1 MHTELRRPGVTLAL
15 LWQEYRLSHPQGF
28 QYSWFC
34 EHYRLWA
41 AKVDVAMRQE
51 HRAGEKLFVDYA
63 GQTVPVIDRQTGEI
77 RQAQVFVAVLGASS
91 YTFAEA
97 TWSQTLPDWLGSHA
111 RCLAFLGAAPQIL
124 VPDNLRSGVSKA
136 HRYEPDINPSYR
148 DLAEHYG
155 IAVVPARARK
165 PKDKAK
171 VEVGVQVVE
180 RWILAALR
188 NRQFFSLGELNTAIA
203 LLLDRLNHKP
213 FKKLPGSRRSAFEA
227 IDQPALQALPEQ
239 PYVYAEWKKVR
250 VHIDYHV
257 EVDGHFY
264 SVPYQLVKHQLEV
277 RLTAQTVEC
286 FHANQRVASHRRS
299 PHKGRHTTHTAHM
312 PKSHREHAEWTPQRL
327 IRWAEQ
333 TGPNTAGVIAY
344 ILERRIHPQHGFRA
358 CLGILRLSKQHGEAR
373 LEAACQRALALGAC
387 SYKSLESILRQG
399 LERLPL
405 AQQNLPPAARRTHQ
419 PARPRLLPLTCKR
432 NLEMLPNP
440 TLDKL
445 QTLRLHGMIKALNEQ
460 QATPDINDLSFDERL
475 GLMVDRELTEREN
488 TRLTTRLK
496 AARLRHNACLEDID
510 YRSPRGLDKSLILQ
524 LGSGQW
530 LRDGLNLIIGGP
542 TGVGKTWLAFA
553 LAHKAC
559 RDGYSVRYLRLP
571 RLLEELGLAHGDGR
585 FAKLMTGYAKTDLL
599 ILDDWGLAPFTAA
612 QRRDM
617 LELLDDRYGSRST
630 LVTSQLPVDKW
641 HALIGDPTLGD
652 AILDRLVHNAYRIEL
667 KGESMRK
674 RTTKLTVAGASD

>member
-1 MHTELRRPGVTLAL
+1 MRKIREVLGLKFDAGLSVRKIAASLSIGHSSAGDYLCRFAASGLQWPIDISDAELNRRLFPPAVPVPTDQRPMPDWAWVHAELRRPGVTLAL
-15 LWQEYRLSHPQGF
+15 LWQEYRLAHPQGF

-41 AKVDVAMRQE
+41 AKVDVVMRQE

-63 GQTVPVIDRQTGEI
+63 GQTAPIIDRSTGEI
-77 RQAQVFVAVLGASS
+77 RQAQIFVAVLGGSS

-97 TWSQTLPDWLGSHA
+97 TWSQKLPDWLGSHV
-111 RCLAFLGAAPQIL
+111 RCFAFLGGTSQIL
-124 VPDNLRSGVSKA
+124 VSDNLRSGVTKA

-155 IAVVPARARK
+155 VAVLPARSRKAR
-165 PKDKAK
+165 DKAK
-171 VEVGVQVVE
+171 VEVGVQIVE
-180 RWILAALR
+180 RWILAVLR

-213 FKKLPGSRRSAFEA
+213 FKKLPGSRRSTFES
-227 IDQPALQALPEQ
+227 IDHPALQGFPEH

-286 FHANQRVASHRRS
+286 FHANQRVASHLRS
-299 PHKGRHTTHTAHM
+299 QHKGRHTTQTEHM
-312 PKSHREHAEWTPQRL
+312 PKSHREHSEWTPQRL

-358 CLGILRLSKQHGEAR
+358 CLGILRLSKQQGEAR

-405 AQQNLPPAARRTHQ
+405 AQQNLP
-419 PARPRLLPLTCKR
+419 LLPDEHI
-432 NLEMLPNP
+432 NL
-440 TLDKL
+440 
-445 QTLRLHGMIKALNEQ
+445 
-460 QATPDINDLSFDERL
+460 
-475 GLMVDRELTEREN
+475 
-488 TRLTTRLK
+488 
-496 AARLRHNACLEDID
+496 
-510 YRSPRGLDKSLILQ
+510 RG
-524 LGSGQW
+524 
-530 LRDGLNLIIGGP
+530 P
-542 TGVGKTWLAFA
+542 
-553 LAHKAC
+553 
-559 RDGYSVRYLRLP
+559 GYY
-571 RLLEELGLAHGDGR
+571 H
-585 FAKLMTGYAKTDLL
+585 
-599 ILDDWGLAPFTAA
+599 
-612 QRRDM
+612 
-617 LELLDDRYGSRST
+617 
-630 LVTSQLPVDKW
+630 
-641 HALIGDPTLGD
+641 
-652 AILDRLVHNAYRIEL
+652 
-667 KGESMRK
+667 
-674 RTTKLTVAGASD
+674 